1 CDEEFEA
8 FMLEIFSDWQVT
20 IPEIGTIKASHPP
33 YVVLTSNRTR
43 ELSDALRRRCL
54 YLWIDYPDFDKEVRI
69 VQLKVPAL
77 NESLA
82 REVTRFMESLRRMR
96 LAKVP
101 GVAETLDWAQA
112 LATLHADHL
121 DEAIVSETIGAVLK
135 DADDIK
141 RFRAEIARS
150 GLGPL
155 LAPPALPEHAR
166 PGLEPAGRETL
177 ALDAWQESGDG
188 DTGDEP
194 VGVPAASDLEAIATR
209 DFSTFSPDQLDEIYR
224 LTLTIARRLARR
236 ISR

>member
-1 CDEEFEA
+1 
-8 FMLEIFSDWQVT
+8 VT

-69 VQLKVPAL
+69 VQLKVPQI
-77 NESLA
+77 NQSLA
-82 REVTRFMESLRRMR
+82 RDVTRFMESLRRMR

-112 LATLHADHL
+112 LAALHADHL
-121 DEAIVSETIGAVLK
+121 DEALVSETIGAVLK

-141 RFRAEIARS
+141 RLRAEVART

-155 LAPPALPEHAR
+155 LATP
-166 PGLEPAGRETL
+166 
-177 ALDAWQESGDG
+177 
-188 DTGDEP
+188 
-194 VGVPAASDLEAIATR
+194 
-209 DFSTFSPDQLDEIYR
+209 
-224 LTLTIARRLARR
+224 
-236 ISR
+236 